1 MTLPTSV
8 RIEGTSPAFLGAADE
23 DGGILGNPEQAP
35 DILLVRRRPGNRV
48 LFSTLGADKHEPLG
62 SVRLAGV
69 EPTDKGSTCHDGRLF
84 PPVAL
89 PRTIRGQAPVKLP
102 LWQLAATR

>member
-1 MTLPTSV
+1 MGSV
-8 RIEGTSPAFLGAADE
+8 PPCLGAADE

-35 DILLVRRRPGNRV
+35 DVLLVRRRPGDRV
-48 LFSTLGADKHEPLG
+48 LFSTLGADKNEPLRRA
-62 SVRLAGV
+62 RLAGV